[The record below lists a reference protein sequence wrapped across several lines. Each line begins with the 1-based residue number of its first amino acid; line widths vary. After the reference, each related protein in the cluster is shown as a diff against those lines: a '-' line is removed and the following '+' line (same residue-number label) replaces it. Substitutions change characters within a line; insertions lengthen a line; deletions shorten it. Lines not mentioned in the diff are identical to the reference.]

1 MTKVGLARE
10 YRFKYGMDMP
20 TLKLARI
27 MYKDNK
33 LSFASVDHARTVL
46 RAIEGKAGTS
56 FRIKDKSLV
65 GTPERPKN
73 PYNLPKSEEIIWTPY
88 KLNFKRVA
96 VLSDIH
102 IPYHNIEALTVAL
115 DYIKKQKPDCLLLN
129 GDALDFFG
137 LSRYSKDPKKR
148 NFAFELDTWKAM
160 FEVFQRELKCPIVYK
175 LGNHEER
182 YENFLWQKAGE
193 LVGVDEFEI
202 ANLLK
207 ARANGIEVIKDK
219 QIIKA
224 GGLNIAHG
232 HEFTGGGF
240 APVNVARGLF
250 LRAKTSAMQGHNHQ
264 TSEHTESDMD
274 GKITTT
280 WSTGCLCELHPQYM
294 PINRWN
300 HGFAIVDIDG
310 QDFQVQN
317 KRIYKGKIL

>member
-1 MTKVGLARE
+1 MKKTDVARE
-10 YRFKYGMDMP
+10 YRVKFGMEMP

-27 MYKDNK
+27 MYGENELLFKHVED
-33 LSFASVDHARTVL
+33 ARKWL
-46 RAIEGKAGTS
+46 REIEGKTGKGQ
-56 FRIKDKSLV
+56 RPQDKGV
-65 GTPERPKN
+65 FMTDERPKN
-73 PYNLPKSEEIIWTPY
+73 PYNLPKSEEVIWEPY
-88 KLNFKRVA
+88 QLNFKRVA

-115 DYIKKQKPDCLLLN
+115 DYIKKQQPDCLLLN

-160 FEVFQRELKCPIVYK
+160 FEIFQRELNCPIVYK
-175 LGNHEER
+175 LGNHEDR
-182 YENFLWQKAGE
+182 YEAFLWQKAGE

-202 ANLLK
+202 ENLLK
-207 ARANGIEVIKDK
+207 ARARGITVIKDK

-274 GKITTT
+274 GKVTTT
-280 WSTGCLCELHPQYM
+280 WSTGCLCELHPMYM
-294 PINRWN
+294 PINKWN
-300 HGFAIVDIDG
+300 HGFAMVDIDG
-310 QDFQVQN
+310 EDFHVQN